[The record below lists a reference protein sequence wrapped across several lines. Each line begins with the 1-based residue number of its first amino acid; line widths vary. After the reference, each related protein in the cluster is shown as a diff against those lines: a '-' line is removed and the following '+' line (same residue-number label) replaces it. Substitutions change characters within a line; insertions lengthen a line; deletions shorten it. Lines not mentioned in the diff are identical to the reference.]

1 MEPDGI
7 YTLPQLQ
14 AAIAADPA
22 RWRPL
27 VLTNGCFDLLHAGHV
42 RYLRAASRLGRALV
56 VGLNSDRSVQQ
67 IKPPR
72 PGQPPRPLVPQG
84 QRAEVLAALKGVDG
98 VVIFAETTANEL
110 IQTLK
115 PEIYVKGG
123 DYRVEQLPEAA
134 AVLAYGGK
142 IDLIQI
148 EIPSSTTGLVERIL
162 AAGEAG

>member
-1 MEPDGI
+1 
-7 YTLPQLQ
+7 
-14 AAIAADPA
+14 
-22 RWRPL
+22 
-27 VLTNGCFDLLHAGHV
+27 
-42 RYLRAASRLGRALV
+42 
-56 VGLNSDRSVQQ
+56 
-67 IKPPR
+67 
-72 PGQPPRPLVPQG
+72 
-84 QRAEVLAALKGVDG
+84 